1 MRRKKIEP
9 DLQIL
14 FTTYLVW
21 QGCMDE
27 DRTFYSVSENAI
39 LGVGNV

>member
-21 QGCMDE
+21 QGYMDE
-27 DRTFYSVSENAI
+27 DRTFYSVIENNI
-39 LGVGNV
+39 L